1 MEGVDF
7 NAPVKFYT
15 HQIDEMIRAE
25 KGALFVDYKH
35 LTTFRWNDQTFL
47 DNLFSEYSRFEP
59 YLRKAIL
66 QFVQIGGHPIKP
78 TTIYQLGIYNTGKVE
93 KIRELKTSNLGRLIS
108 IDGTVTRTTE
118 VKPELQLGTFKC
130 EQCN

>member
-1 MEGVDF
+1 LFSYELSPDDPNFEAYAAQMEGVDF

-66 QFVQIGGHPIKP
+66 QFV
-78 TTIYQLGIYNTGKVE
+78 
-93 KIRELKTSNLGRLIS
+93 
-108 IDGTVTRTTE
+108 
-118 VKPELQLGTFKC
+118 
-130 EQCN
+130 